1 MNPGNL
7 ILAALLDMRAWTWRR
22 WLGVILV
29 VAAYYLPRL
38 VVVSAGIDDLL
49 DLAAF
54 VGGGLLAFT
63 GLGTSPASAGPAP
76 RGNARGAVLAAFLV
90 LSLAVLGAWLL
101 ATVAGCAALERR
113 EVSCSTA
120 PEVVLED
127 LPDGRCALRGY
138 CDGHE
143 LWTALGPGPCGEVEE
158 R

>member
-29 VAAYYLPRL
+29 VVAYYLPRL
-38 VVVSAGIDDLL
+38 VVVSAGVDDLL
-49 DLAAF
+49 DLASF

-63 GLGTSPASAGPAP
+63 GLATAPQPAPP
-76 RGNARGAVLAAFLV
+76 RGNVRGAVLAAMLV
-90 LSLAVLGAWLL
+90 FSLAVLGAWLL
-101 ATVAGCAALERR
+101 ATGAGCAALERR
-113 EVSCSTA
+113 EVSCTTA
-120 PEVVLED
+120 PELVLED